1 MYHVSETKTTDNY
14 VHDFIRGPTARELNR
29 YGLLPNALGYVIW
42 TSLTNADLGRLA
54 STSRTQRDHPANE
67 YEWRRRLR
75 ASTDA
80 TKANPS
86 KITTVMRKLRT
97 VASARRKIRAGGHTA
112 PAWLLRS
119 RTFVEESVRVNPRL
133 LAYKAWSK
141 WLSDRHIV
149 LVGLRNGGHHFGRDF
164 DDDEE
169 VVRAYIDGSP
179 HYRDGLSVMGDTLK
193 TNRPLVEYAIRH
205 GARIM
210 WLSDAHKDDKA
221 LALLAMSNCHYN
233 YRALSD
239 RLTSDPDVLRLFLP
253 HVTLREAVG
262 HFWNAPDDLLKTM
275 LLSA

>member
-1 MYHVSETKTTDNY
+1 M
-14 VHDFIRGPTARELNR
+14 ARDLNR
-29 YGLLPNALGYVIW
+29 YGLLPNALGYVIR
-42 TSLTNADLGRLA
+42 TNLTNADLGRLA

-75 ASTDA
+75 AYTDA

-86 KITTVMRKLRT
+86 TITTVMRKLRT

-119 RTFVEESVRVNPRL
+119 RRFVEESVRFNPRL

-164 DDDEE
+164 HDDEE
-169 VVRAYIDGSP
+169 VVRAYIDSSP
-179 HYRDGLSVMGDTLK
+179 HYRDGLLVMGDTLK

-205 GARIM
+205 GASIYS
-210 WLSDAHKDDKA
+210 LADAQKDDKD
-221 LALLAMSNCHYN
+221 LALLAMSNGHNN

-239 RLTSDPDVLRLFLP
+239 RLKSDLDVLRLFLP
-253 HVTLREAVG
+253 HVSLGAAVG
-262 HFWNAPDDLLKTM
+262 HYWNAPDDVIKTM
-275 LLSA
+275 LLGV